1 MILLSTGETVKTGK
15 RGTVH
20 AYPYITSNPTGPV
33 RTAAQTRQFAKEAS
47 DLQTPVSKTYISI
60 SWIHF

>member
-1 MILLSTGETVKTGK
+1 
-15 RGTVH
+15 VH
-20 AYPYITSNPTGPV
+20 AYPYITSSPTGPV

-47 DLQTPVSKTYISI
+47 DLQTTASKTYISI